1 MNKTADEYVNITQR
15 LNNFQFQFN
24 KLFLAINFLM
34 ILLSTWFGLSF
45 SNKILN
51 PIISIIRDSQK
62 IINNNFKYRININR
76 GKK

>member
-1 MNKTADEYVNITQR
+1 MDANVLSRVESVNKTADEYVNITQR

-51 PIISIIRDSQK
+51 QL
-62 IINNNFKYRININR
+62 
-76 GKK
+76 